1 MQKAKCKVQSAKWA
15 SLLALGDHRPSTIDH
30 RPSRMIAAQHDS
42 VYFAIVD
49 GAQKQE
55 AGIYLL
61 EFSFSKPK

>member
-1 MQKAKCKVQSAKWA
+1 
-15 SLLALGDHRPSTIDH
+15 
-30 RPSRMIAAQHDS
+30 MIAAQHDS